1 MDAGLFDSL
10 VDYVSGSP
18 WTYAAVFAIAALDAV
33 FPVVPSET
41 AVITAGVIAAAGDLS
56 LPLVIVCAA
65 AGAFVGDNTSYGIG
79 AKLSERT
86 ARRLLGGERGR
97 RGLAWAKRTLDERG
111 GLLIVV
117 ARFIPAGRTATTL
130 AAGLVSYPW
139 RRFLM
144 FDAIAVV
151 FWACYSALVGYFGGK
166 SFEESP
172 WKGLLLAFGIAA
184 GITLAVEAYRRL
196 RRSVTVLP

>member
-144 FDAIAVV
+144 FDAIAVA

-172 WKGLLLAFGIAA
+172 WKGLLLAFAIAA
-184 GITLAVEAYRRL
+184 GITLAVEGYRRL
-196 RRSVTVLP
+196 RRTITVLP